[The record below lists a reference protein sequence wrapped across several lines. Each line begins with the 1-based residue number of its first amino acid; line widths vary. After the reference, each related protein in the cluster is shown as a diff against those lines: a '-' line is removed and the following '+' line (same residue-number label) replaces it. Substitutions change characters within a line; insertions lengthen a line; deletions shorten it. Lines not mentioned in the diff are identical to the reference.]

1 VHIVYRSIKLC
12 ITGTTELQITGV
24 HYSWGAHYI
33 RSCTVIISKVELF
46 VFLADFVG
54 DRRSGINQAVVDEV
68 QSVFRG
74 KTLQQLELLEKTIRN
89 KLHGGEGVDVG
100 MAMLLFHRLYLAD
113 LMCFVIFVEISGAR
127 LLGSL
132 I

>member
-1 VHIVYRSIKLC
+1 MIKRQKQEIIFTYVHRNC
-12 ITGTTELQITGV
+12 ISEL
-24 HYSWGAHYI
+24 
-33 RSCTVIISKVELF
+33 SCCFLF
-46 VFLADFVG
+46 SVDYVG

-100 MAMLLFHRLYLAD
+100 M
-113 LMCFVIFVEISGAR
+113 
-127 LLGSL
+127 
-132 I
+132 

>member
-1 VHIVYRSIKLC
+1 MSSAKKTPHILFDYTIKQQKQ
-12 ITGTTELQITGV
+12 E
-24 HYSWGAHYI
+24 
-33 RSCTVIISKVELF
+33 IIFTYMCRNCVSKLSRCF
-46 VFLADFVG
+46 VLSADYVG

-100 MAMLLFHRLYLAD
+100 T
-113 LMCFVIFVEISGAR
+113 
-127 LLGSL
+127 
-132 I
+132 

>member
-1 VHIVYRSIKLC
+1 LS
-12 ITGTTELQITGV
+12 
-24 HYSWGAHYI
+24 
-33 RSCTVIISKVELF
+33 
-46 VFLADFVG
+46 DFIG

-100 MAMLLFHRLYLAD
+100 MTMWHFCCLF
-113 LMCFVIFVEISGAR
+113 FVSGF
-127 LLGSL
+127 LQV
-132 I
+132 